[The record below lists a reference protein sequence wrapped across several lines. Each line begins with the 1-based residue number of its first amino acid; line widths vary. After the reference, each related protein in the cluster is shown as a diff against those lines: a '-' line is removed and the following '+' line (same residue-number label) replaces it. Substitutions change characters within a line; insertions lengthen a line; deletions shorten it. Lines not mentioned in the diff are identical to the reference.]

1 MLVPM
6 AKVEIIGHRDRL
18 DATLGLLH
26 GLQTIQLLDVTSEP
40 GVRLPPLAADDRQLR
55 ELEELRYLR
64 TRLDAILA
72 MVPAPEEID
81 QTDLPAADLKELRA
95 ELEEL
100 GPELEQLTRRLDD
113 LLAEQQALPRYL
125 ESLRRLL
132 PLVPELTQLGGYE
145 TAALLIESRHASVL
159 GELNTEMAAI
169 AGDLYEIITA
179 QVDPDTIGAI
189 LVFRRETARKVY
201 ALLGRVQ
208 VSRVRLPERFE
219 GMPFRQAL
227 ASMERRISAL
237 PQELAETQRA
247 ITDLVEPRRGWWA
260 TRSSIYARLDQL
272 EAIRSIG
279 TTHHVFV
286 AVGWVPQPDLPAL
299 LSVLEAEVG
308 PQVLLEEMTAEPD
321 EKPPVLLRNP
331 SAARPFEFLVRL
343 LSLPAYGSFDP
354 TRLMF
359 VFLPLFFGMM
369 LGDIVYGLVALGLSW
384 WVGQRFGTRSQAT
397 RDLARVLVY
406 SSIWSVIWGVIYGEL
421 LGNLGHKLFNLRP
434 IWINREEAIEPLLIF
449 ALAVGAIHMT
459 FGLLLGLW
467 DAARSR
473 RRNELIE
480 RMGRLAALMGLF
492 FLAGVASDQ
501 LPDGLMTPAVAAIV
515 LGLVGLM
522 YVQGWL
528 GILIGPLEMI
538 STFGNVLSYL
548 RLAAI
553 GLASVY
559 LARVANELGTVGP
572 IWIGVI
578 VASLIHALNL
588 ALGIFSPT
596 IQALRLHYVEFFG
609 TFFESGG
616 RAFQPFGTTAAA
628 PPRTTTS

>member
-1 MLVPM
+1 M

-18 DATLGLLH
+18 DATLRLLH
-26 GLQTIQLLDVTSEP
+26 GLRTIQLLDVTSEP
-40 GVRLPPLAADDRQLR
+40 GVRLPPLSADDKQLR

-64 TRLDAILA
+64 TQLDAILG
-72 MVPAPEEID
+72 MLPSPERIE
-81 QTDLPAADLKELRA
+81 QTASCSADLRELRA

-100 GPELEQLTRRLDD
+100 GPELELLTHRLDE
-113 LLAEQQALPRYL
+113 LQAEQLALPRYL

-132 PLVPELTQLGGYE
+132 PLVPELTQLSGYE
-145 TAALLIESRHASVL
+145 TAALLIESRHAAVL
-159 GELNTEMAAI
+159 GDLNTEMAAA

-227 ASMERRISAL
+227 ASMERRISTL
-237 PQELAETQRA
+237 PREVAETQRA
-247 ITDLVEPRRGWWA
+247 ITDLVEPHRGWWA
-260 TRSSIYARLDQL
+260 TQTTIYARLDQL

-286 AVGWVPQPDLPAL
+286 AVGWVPEPDLPTLRSA
-299 LSVLEAEVG
+299 LEAEVG
-308 PQVLLEEMTAEPD
+308 PQVMMEQIVAEPD
-321 EKPPVLLRNP
+321 EEPPVLLRNP
-331 SAARPFEFLVRL
+331 SPARPFEFLVRL

-369 LGDIVYGLVALGLSW
+369 LGDIVYGLIALVLSL
-384 WVGQRFGTRSQAT
+384 WVGRRFGARSPAM

-406 SSIWSVIWGVIYGEL
+406 SSIWSLIWGVIYGEF
-421 LGNLGHKLFNLRP
+421 LGNLGHQLFDLKP
-434 IWINREEAIEPLLIF
+434 IWINREEAIQPLLLF

-467 DAARSR
+467 AAVRSKR
-473 RRNELIE
+473 RSALIE
-480 RMGRLAALMGLF
+480 RMGRLAALIGLF
-492 FLAGVASDQ
+492 LLAGVASDQ
-501 LPDGLMTPAVAAIV
+501 LPGGLMTPAVAAVV

-522 YVQGWL
+522 YVHGWL
-528 GILIGPLEMI
+528 GILIGPIEMI

-559 LARVANELGTVGP
+559 LARVANELGAVGP

-616 RAFQPFGTTAAA
+616 RAFRPFGTTAAV
-628 PPRTTTS
+628 PPRTSSA